1 MACRHGPDPNS
12 LFESAP
18 GEFTLE
24 ETGDENVGLETDV
37 RSNML
42 KDLMANRARL
52 RLQVVASNLLTPFT
66 LIAYFAY
73 VSNPCLV
80 SHLQYYKPLGLRHD
94 HYFVTADFLTQPTAI
109 RAQKVEYV
117 IRYI

>member
-52 RLQVVASNLLTPFT
+52 RLACGFKLWQV
-66 LIAYFAY
+66 IY
-73 VSNPCLV
+73 
-80 SHLQYYKPLGLRHD
+80 LRR
-94 HYFVTADFLTQPTAI
+94 L
-109 RAQKVEYV
+109 R
-117 IRYI
+117 